1 MTELGLDCHHLVG
14 ANTSP
19 KEPLQAEPLQAA
31 GAILGAIN
39 AWDDRADHRY
49 EGK

>member
-19 KEPLQAEPLQAA
+19 KEPLQAA